1 MSQSGSNPR
10 TGSFTVSTDGTHD
23 VVCTATDGMT
33 PGNTD
38 ASTDADNDVTIKID
52 GTAPTVTCQTP
63 PPVFTWNGS
72 GGTVSASV
80 ADPSPGSGVVA
91 ANVSAAAVV
100 TSPGAKT
107 VALTGADKAGN
118 KTTAACAYVVAYR
131 FLGFSSPLEV
141 EKIKAGSM
149 IPVKFAFGDAN
160 GVPIPDAAAQALADA
175 CAVRVSFTGGNPAP
189 NCASY
194 NADANRFE
202 FKLKTQ
208 KNTLGLHTI
217 GVKVL
222 DGAVV
227 LNDVSTQVF
236 LVK

>member
-1 MSQSGSNPR
+1 M
-10 TGSFTVSTDGTHD
+10 
-23 VVCTATDGMT
+23 
-33 PGNTD
+33 
-38 ASTDADNDVTIKID
+38 
-52 GTAPTVTCQTP
+52 
-63 PPVFTWNGS
+63 
-72 GGTVSASV
+72 
-80 ADPSPGSGVVA
+80 
-91 ANVSAAAVV
+91 
-100 TSPGAKT
+100 
-107 VALTGADKAGN
+107 
-118 KTTAACAYVVAYR
+118 
-131 FLGFSSPLEV
+131 
-141 EKIKAGSM
+141 
-149 IPVKFAFGDAN
+149 
-160 GVPIPDAAAQALADA
+160 
-175 CAVRVSFTGGNPAP
+175 P